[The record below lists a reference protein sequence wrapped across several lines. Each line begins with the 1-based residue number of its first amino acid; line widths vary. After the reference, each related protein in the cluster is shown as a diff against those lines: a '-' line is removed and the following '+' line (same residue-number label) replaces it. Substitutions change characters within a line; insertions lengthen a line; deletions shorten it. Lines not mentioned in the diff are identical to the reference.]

1 MPNSPENH
9 NIPERQHRIFHIF
22 QNHLVICGRKRI
34 FCFRMVV
41 YVDVF
46 IFNAAHYNILMN
58 CSNKLLNRHA
68 ALLSRSKK
76 PAPAHLSW
84 RHAALLS
91 RSKKPAPA
99 HLFLVSFAKVAAL
112 PYGCTFPLY
121 GLVLYSVGFSF
132 LQCPRCNFA
141 KSAAAWQGSRCSIHN
156 ITPPS
161 QNTPVPLPFPILH
174 APPFQNAPA
183 AMPLCRPLSLAIPA
197 FPLDKTFLS
206 P

>member
-9 NIPERQHRIFHIF
+9 NIPERQHRIFHIL

-76 PAPAHLSW
+76 AGARAPVL
-84 RHAALLS
+84 AARGS
-91 RSKKPAPA
+91 AFPFEKPAPA
-99 HLFLVSFAKVAAL
+99 HLFLVSFAKEAAL

-132 LQCPRCNFA
+132 LQCPRRNFA

-161 QNTPVPLPFPILH
+161 QNTPVP
-174 APPFQNAPA
+174 PPFQNAPA
-183 AMPLCRPLSLAIPA
+183 AMPLCRPLSRHSRI
-197 FPLDKTFLS
+197 S